1 MSANR
6 GGRRSGRHGG
16 PRRLGEGLPQQA
28 VVIEAQAINDV
39 IELIETTLELRTR
52 HLGLDPAW
60 FGASSRELGRIDV
73 R

>member
-1 MSANR
+1 MAAVMSLLSR
-6 GGRRSGRHGG
+6 TSLLITRR
-16 PRRLGEGLPQQA
+16 RRPALATHPLFEGIDRA
-28 VVIEAQAINDV
+28 DV